1 MNVAIIPARS
11 GSKRIKNKNIK
22 LFFGKPIITYV
33 IKLLI
38 KSKIF
43 DKIIVSTDSN
53 KIAKICAKSG
63 AKILFKRPKSLA
75 GDNIT
80 TKEVVKHAIVWMT
93 KNFSKPSTVCCIYPT
108 AVLLKSS
115 DLKKSFIKFK
125 SNKYNYLFSATKYP
139 HPIQRSFYIDRDKI
153 KMDNKKNFY
162 KRTQDLKDYYYD
174 IGQFYWGKPNAWLN
188 DKIIF
193 DKNSAI
199 HIIPKHRAQDIDDL
213 QDWKFVEKLFLIN
226 KEKINK

>member
-63 AKILFKRPKSLA
+63 AKILFRPKSLA
-75 GDNIT
+75 GDYIS
-80 TKEVVKHAIVWMT
+80 TKDVVKHAILWMT
-93 KNFSKPSTVCCIYPT
+93 KNFSKPSRVCCIYPT
-108 AVLLKSS
+108 AVLLKLS

-174 IGQFYWGKPNAWLN
+174 IGSSIGVSLM
-188 DKIIF
+188 
-193 DKNSAI
+193 
-199 HIIPKHRAQDIDDL
+199 RG
-213 QDWKFVEKLFLIN
+213 
-226 KEKINK
+226 

>member
-63 AKILFKRPKSLA
+63 AKILFRPKSLA
-75 GDNIT
+75 GDYIS
-80 TKEVVKHAIVWMT
+80 TKDVVKHAILWMT
-93 KNFSKPSTVCCIYPT
+93 KNFSKPSRV
-108 AVLLKSS
+108 
-115 DLKKSFIKFK
+115 
-125 SNKYNYLFSATKYP
+125 SA
-139 HPIQRSFYIDRDKI
+139 YILRQC
-153 KMDNKKNFY
+153 F
-162 KRTQDLKDYYYD
+162 
-174 IGQFYWGKPNAWLN
+174 
-188 DKIIF
+188 
-193 DKNSAI
+193 
-199 HIIPKHRAQDIDDL
+199 
-213 QDWKFVEKLFLIN
+213 
-226 KEKINK
+226 